1 MKRLLSARGFGGM
14 AIALLL
20 GVALLPTAAF
30 GGSDTSHE
38 TLPWEPQL
46 NQEGFWVEY
55 GRANFGETWQC
66 IKDDRGGS
74 GEYQVPAPPE
84 GWTWRLLVIKAGSE
98 YVDLWHYPT
107 PGAWYEHTGKGGW
120 SWAMLCKVEDPVSP
134 TTTEPTVPP
143 TEPTVPPTEPTV
155 PPTEPTVPP
164 TEPTTPPT
172 EPATD
177 PTETIEAPEVAEE
190 TSTTP
195 PVTDEED
202 PEGETDGTLPF
213 TGIDS
218 GAVAM
223 GGLLALLA
231 GGALIAIAQR
241 RAED

>member
-84 GWTWRLLVIKAGSE
+84 GWKWRLLVIKAGSE

-107 PGAWYEHTGKGGW
+107 PGAGYEHTGKGGW
-120 SWAMLCKVEDPVSP
+120 SWAMLCKVEDPVTP
-134 TTTEPTVPP
+134 TT
-143 TEPTVPPTEPTV
+143 
-155 PPTEPTVPP
+155 TEPTVPP

-177 PTETIEAPEVAEE
+177 PTETTEAPEVAEE